1 MAVENLE
8 STSVAT
14 SKRSGEASKDVRRTC
29 VNSIA
34 IHSTVAMVASHP
46 AKKIQKS
53 ISFPITCCWG
63 SFPLSTANVTPAE
76 GKWNSLRSLAP
87 SMGICCQ
94 MLYSWLELIGECREN
109 S

>member
-34 IHSTVAMVASHP
+34 IHSPVAKVASHP
-46 AKKIQKS
+46 AKKSKIHL
-53 ISFPITCCWG
+53 FPHHMLLG
-63 SFPLSTANVTPAE
+63 QFPLIDRKCDTGGRPVELPAFP
-76 GKWNSLRSLAP
+76 GTLHGHLLPNAL
-87 SMGICCQ
+87 
-94 MLYSWLELIGECREN
+94 
-109 S
+109 